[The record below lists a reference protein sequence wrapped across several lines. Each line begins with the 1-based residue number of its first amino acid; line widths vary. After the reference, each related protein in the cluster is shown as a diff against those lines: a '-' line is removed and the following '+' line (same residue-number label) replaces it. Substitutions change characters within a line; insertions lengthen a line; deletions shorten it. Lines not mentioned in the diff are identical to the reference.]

1 MAQLRMALFKL
12 DANVTFVYSGIHG
25 TALDSIVYKLDIVTG
40 PCGLIC
46 QDSIVFFGEE
56 LYNFAQILCQHISAG
71 GNCQVMAEK
80 QRRGWIGM
88 RNQS

>member
-1 MAQLRMALFKL
+1 MAQLRTALFKL

-25 TALDSIVYKLDIVTG
+25 TALDSIVTG